1 MSQDKENVSRT
12 AASDAAAP
20 AAMTDDNL
28 SEAERFRLLTENMIS
43 TLREMPKLCA
53 DTMKEVVVRIENT
66 VSSMEKVLNMN
77 GKAQK
82 DKK

>member
-1 MSQDKENVSRT
+1 MSQHKENVSRT
-12 AASDAAAP
+12 SASDAAAP
-20 AAMTDDNL
+20 AAMTDGTL
-28 SEAERFRLLTENMIS
+28 SEAEKFRVLTDNMIA

-66 VSSMEKVLNMN
+66 VSNMEKALNLN
-77 GKAQK
+77 GKTQK

>member
-1 MSQDKENVSRT
+1 MSQDKENVGGTS
-12 AASDAAAP
+12 ASDAATT
-20 AAMTDDNL
+20 AAMTDGTL
-28 SEAERFRLLTENMIS
+28 SEADKFRLLTDNMIS

-66 VSSMEKVLNMN
+66 VSNMEKALNI
-77 GKAQK
+77 KAKPQK

>member
-12 AASDAAAP
+12 AASDAVAP
-20 AAMTDDNL
+20 MTDDNL
-28 SEAERFRLLTENMIS
+28 SETERFRLLTENMIS
-43 TLREMPKLCA
+43 TLREMPKLCT

-66 VSSMEKVLNMN
+66 VSNMEKVLNMN